1 MTTTTLMRPAQ
12 WAQSQ
17 FSSAK
22 LGDRRR
28 TQRLVKIAT
37 HLAQSPGGTLPQAF
51 PEWSELKAA
60 YRFFNQPKITFEE
73 IQKPHWQQTR
83 AACQQPG
90 QYLLIE
96 DTSILDFSDHPATE
110 EMGPI
115 PGDGRGRGLLLHTT
129 LALRIEGWDVQEQPL
144 VIALGLLSQQCWS
157 RWGRPSRREETRRQ
171 LMSRA
176 RESQRWALALEE
188 GGPPAGSTWIYVADR
203 ESDFYEPIERCQ
215 RRGADFVIRGFHDR
229 VLSQGEGHLKVEMA
243 KAPLL
248 GRLNLQVR
256 ARAGRASRMAQ
267 IEVRTAAVSLNG
279 PRRLNGK
286 QPDFQLNAVE
296 VRENNAPSGAQP
308 LHWLL
313 LTSLP
318 CDMWTQVQRVIA
330 IYTLRWCVEEYHK
343 ALKSGAGAED
353 SQMERAYRIE
363 SLLGVLGI
371 VAVRLFNTKWL
382 ARTRPDEPVSPKVFG
397 AELLALLTA
406 KFGKPQ
412 GGWTHRTALVSVA
425 RVGGFL
431 ARRSDGMPGWQTI
444 WRGWN
449 RLIWMCHG
457 LETLKNEQ
465 ESSG

>member
-1 MTTTTLMRPAQ
+1 MTPPQ

-17 FSSAK
+17 FTSAK

-51 PEWSELKAA
+51 PEWSDLKAA
-60 YRFFNQPKITFEE
+60 YRFFNQPKISFQE
-73 IQKPHWQQTR
+73 IQRPHWERTR
-83 AACQQPG
+83 AACQEPG

-96 DTSILDFSDHPATE
+96 DTSELDYTDHPMTE
-110 EMGPI
+110 ELGCI
-115 PGDGRGRGLLLHTT
+115 GDGRGRGLLLHTT
-129 LALRIEGWDVQEQPL
+129 LAMRIEGWDWEERPQAV
-144 VIALGLLSQQCWS
+144 ALGLLSQQCWS
-157 RWGRPSRREETRRQ
+157 RWGRPKRKGRETRRQ
-171 LMSRA
+171 LMSRS
-176 RESQRWALALEE
+176 RESQRWAATLEE
-188 GGPPAGSTWIYVADR
+188 GGPPQGSTWIYVADR

-215 RRGADFVIRGFHDR
+215 RQGVDFVIRGFHDR
-229 VLSQGEGHLKVEMA
+229 VLSQGNGHLKVEIA
-243 KAPLL
+243 KAPVR
-248 GRLNLQVR
+248 GRLSIEVR
-256 ARAGRASRMAQ
+256 ARAGRAARTAQ
-267 IEVRTAAVSLNG
+267 IEVRTLALNLNG
-279 PRRLNGK
+279 PRRLEGK
-286 QPDFQLNAVE
+286 RPDFQVNVVE
-296 VRENNAPSGAQP
+296 VREINAPQGIQP

-318 CDMWTQVQRVIA
+318 CDTWTQVRRIIG

-363 SLLGVLGI
+363 SLVAVLGV

-382 ARTRPDEPVSPKVFG
+382 ARTRPDEPVNPKIFG
-397 AELLALLTA
+397 PELLTLLAA

-412 GGWTHRTALVSVA
+412 GGWTHQTALVAVA

-449 RLIWMCHG
+449 RLMWMGHG

-465 ESSG
+465 KRSG